1 MELFICCA
9 VRDSSSSSRR
19 CSVVVLQSG
28 RRGFAQSWNLSSASS
43 QILYGAIRGAA
54 ARTVAS
60 LQIRSSNRKTTRAV
74 LRLSNPSEV
83 QLLHNT
89 HTTRKK
95 VL

>member
-1 MELFICCA
+1 VLIFYCA
-9 VRDSSSSSRR
+9 RRGSDSER
-19 CSVVVLQSG
+19 CSGVLVVS
-28 RRGFAQSWNLSSASS
+28 RGFVQSWNLSSASS

-60 LQIRSSNRKTTRAV
+60 LQIGSSNRKTTRAV
-74 LRLSNPSEV
+74 LRLFDPSFV

-89 HTTRKK
+89 HTQSEK

>member
-1 MELFICCA
+1 M
-9 VRDSSSSSRR
+9 
-19 CSVVVLQSG
+19 VVVLQSG

-74 LRLSNPSEV
+74 LRLMQSFASAASP
-83 QLLHNT
+83 QHA